1 MNVEIKEPCAGC
13 THFEHISVM
22 ADDAGISF
30 RCGLEDICRWI
41 VEWTDK
47 EPATPEPIDGLEGVY
62 TRSGDKEPSEDEPE
76 GADKGPYLTKAE
88 IFKAIGLATEA
99 KPVDHDAEKQV
110 SEPADEP
117 LPEEKKVEEKAEK
130 QVKKKGG
137 TRKVLKTCRTC
148 GRKFEGGPNSKYCP
162 ECKPFKP
169 KKVTVI
175 PPPAAPEYTEKAE
188 TIKDCKHKDCE
199 YRRSGNDRMN
209 PTCDYLIMTGQPR
222 GCDISECDKYR
233 SKYK

>member
-13 THFEHISVM
+13 RHCKYISVTV
-22 ADDAGISF
+22 DDKKLKF
-30 RCGLEDICRWI
+30 NCGLEDICRWI
-41 VEWTDK
+41 AKWDEAEKDGQEK
-47 EPATPEPIDGLEGVY
+47 IDGLEGVY
-62 TRSGDKEPSEDEPE
+62 AMKPEKEPDDHEEEPC
-76 GADKGPYLTKAE
+76 LTKAE
-88 IFKAIGLATEA
+88 IFKAMGLTSEGE
-99 KPVDHDAEKQV
+99 PINPCAEKQV
-110 SEPADEP
+110 SELSDQSD
-117 LPEEKKVEEKAEK
+117 PEEIKAEKKVEKH
-130 QVKKKGG
+130 VKKKGG
-137 TRKVLKTCRTC
+137 TLPHKILKTCRTC

-222 GCDISECDKYR
+222 GCDLSVCDKYR